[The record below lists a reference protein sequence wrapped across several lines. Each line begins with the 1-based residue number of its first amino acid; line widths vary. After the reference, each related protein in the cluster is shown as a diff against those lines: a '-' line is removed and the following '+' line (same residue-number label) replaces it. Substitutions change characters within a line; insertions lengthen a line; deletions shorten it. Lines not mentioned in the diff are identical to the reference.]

1 MWKFGAKEAHILF
14 LRKGCIISPHENF
27 LHQLCG
33 IAGTVPEIEG
43 GSHGTHDDSTTA
55 NGIEFIAKILN
66 SYLELQQK
74 VGLTETAHFL
84 ALEADQR
91 NDSLK
96 ILMSQVAQDWHQM
109 ILAPVTFVLSYM
121 AASWIQTYFSIVIWE
136 IKWQNMIY
144 CISSRPVSLS

>member
-1 MWKFGAKEAHILF
+1 M
-14 LRKGCIISPHENF
+14 CIISPHENV
-27 LHQLCG
+27 LHQSCG
-33 IAGTVPEIEG
+33 TSPEIE

-121 AASWIQTYFSIVIWE
+121 AAS
-136 IKWQNMIY
+136 
-144 CISSRPVSLS
+144 

>member
-1 MWKFGAKEAHILF
+1 MWKFGATEAHILF
-14 LRKGCIISPHENF
+14 LRKVCIISPHENV

-33 IAGTVPEIEG
+33 TAGTAPEIEE
-43 GSHGTHDDSTTA
+43 SHGTYDDSTTA
-55 NGIEFIAKILN
+55 NGIEFIVKSLN

-121 AASWIQTYFSIVIWE
+121 AASWIQTYFSTVIWE
-136 IKWQNMIY
+136 IKLQNMIY
-144 CISSRPVSLS
+144 CNSSGPVSLS